1 MPIPDALIGQGSIGV
16 TRRGL
21 GALAALAPL
30 HRAHAQGS
38 AWPDRSV
45 RAVVPFGPGG
55 AIDILIRVMAPH
67 VPPRANGQALLVENR
82 PGAGG
87 TIGAA
92 AVAQARPDGH
102 TLLMAELGSA
112 VLAHELYRDL
122 PYDPRRSFTP
132 VIFLADMPLIL
143 VTRAAAPWTSLGAL
157 LEDAQRR
164 PGTLSFASVGTGH
177 IGHLTMEA
185 LQAGA
190 PGAKLL
196 HVVYRSG
203 AEMVTAAAKGE
214 VDVTIP
220 SLSSAGALLQAG
232 ALRVLAVSMPQR
244 IAALPEV
251 PIMAE
256 TVPGVTASLWYGLV
270 GPAGMPPELVAR
282 INAIFGSIA
291 ALPEVRDTLQRQM
304 GAEVIGGP
312 PERFARHLQDELA
325 RWTPVLRAAGIR
337 AE

>member
-1 MPIPDALIGQGSIGV
+1 ML
-16 TRRGL
+16 TRRAF
-21 GALAALAPL
+21 GALTALAPL
-30 HRAHAQGS
+30 QHARAQG
-38 AWPDRSV
+38 AGWPDRPV

-67 VPPRANGQALLVENR
+67 FPALANGQALLVENR

-92 AVAQARPDGH
+92 AVAQARPDGG
-102 TLLMAELGSA
+102 TFLMAELGSA

-132 VIFLADMPLIL
+132 IVFLADMPLIL
-143 VTRAAAPWTSLGAL
+143 VTRANAPWTSLSAL
-157 LEDAQRR
+157 LEDARRR
-164 PGTLSFASVGTGH
+164 PDTLTFASVGTGH

-185 LQAGA
+185 LQAGM

-232 ALRVLAVSMPQR
+232 ALKVLAVSMPQR
-244 IAALPEV
+244 IATLPEV
-251 PIMAE
+251 PTMAE
-256 TVPGVTASLWYGLV
+256 TVPGVTSSLWYGLV
-270 GPAGMPPELVAR
+270 GPAGMPPDLVAR
-282 INAIFGSIA
+282 ANAVFGSIVTM
-291 ALPEVRDTLQRQM
+291 PEVRDALARQM
-304 GAEVIGGP
+304 GAEVIGGT
-312 PERFARHLQDELA
+312 PERFAQFMQQEMA
-325 RWTPVLRAAGIR
+325 RWTPVLKAAGIR
-337 AE
+337 VE